1 MEEKKN
7 AEVEKVTF
15 DSFNFSKEINLAIKK
30 AGFKVASPIQ
40 AMAIPLIQAGND
52 IIAQAHTGTGKTAAF
67 GLPIMDMMDNKG
79 CGIECLIITPTR
91 ELANQI
97 SDEMYRLGA
106 NKGIKTAT
114 VYGGQSYSLQKKRVN
129 GSANVVVAT
138 PGRLLD
144 MLSKEQFKD
153 FNPRFV
159 VLDEADEM
167 LNMGFLD
174 DIKEIFTYLPQNRQ
188 TLLFSATMPKAIVA
202 LANEILVD
210 PKMATVTKEET
221 TNKDIKQEFYV
232 IEEHERDDATIRLL
246 DALDPEKSIIF
257 CRMKKEVDRVS
268 EMLNAKGYSSVG
280 LHGDMQQRERD
291 RMIGKFKKNECDIL
305 VATDV
310 AARGLDISNVTH
322 VFNYHIP
329 FDPESYVHR
338 IGRTG
343 RAGQKG
349 LAITL
354 VTPLEYKELTSIQN
368 KVKSSLTQSFIP
380 TAKEA
385 GSKNIEKVVEKI
397 KEQSIDENA
406 KEIYEILTQD
416 MDATQIAFKLI
427 SMVVKEHKYSGPDS
441 IGVSAQRLEMIL
453 KDMQNKKSAKRSSRN
468 RNRNRSRSQK
478 SGLNKE
484 GSRGFRK
491 SSSSKNPRRRG

>member
-1 MEEKKN
+1 MEEKKI
-7 AEVEKVTF
+7 EKEELKVTF
-15 DSFNFSKEINLAIKK
+15 DSFNFSKEINSGVKK

-40 AMAIPLIQAGND
+40 ALAIPLVQAGND

-67 GLPIMDMMDNKG
+67 GLPIMDMMDNEG
-79 CGIECLIITPTR
+79 FGTECLVITPTR

-97 SDEMYRLGA
+97 SDELYRLGA
-106 NKGIKTAT
+106 DKGIKTAT
-114 VYGGQSYSLQKKRVN
+114 VYGGQSYNLQRKRVN
-129 GSANVVVAT
+129 GAANVVVAT

-167 LNMGFLD
+167 LNMGFLED
-174 DIKEIFTYLPQNRQ
+174 VKEIFTYLPQNRQ
-188 TLLFSATMPKAIVA
+188 TLLFSATMPKAIVG
-202 LANEILVD
+202 LANSILVE

-221 TNKDIKQEFYV
+221 TNKDISQEFYV
-232 IEEHERDDATIRLL
+232 IEEHERDDAMVRLL
-246 DALDPEKSIIF
+246 DALNPDKSIIF

-268 EMLNAKGYSSVG
+268 EMLNAKGHSSVS
-280 LHGDMQQRERD
+280 LHGDMEQRERD
-291 RMIGKFKKNECDIL
+291 KMIGKFKKNEADIL

-310 AARGLDISNVTH
+310 AARGLDISNVSH

-354 VTPLEYKELTSIQN
+354 VTPLEYRELTSIQK
-368 KVKSSLTQSFIP
+368 KVKSSLKQSFIP
-380 TAKEA
+380 TAKEV
-385 GSKNIEKVVEKI
+385 GSNNTKKLAQKI
-397 KEQSIDENA
+397 KEQHIDENA
-406 KEIYEILTQD
+406 KEIFELLKDDI
-416 MDATQIAFKLI
+416 DATQLTFKLI
-427 SMVVKEHKYSGPDS
+427 SMVLDDSKFSGPEK
-441 IGVSAQRLEMIL
+441 IGMSAQKFESML
-453 KDMQNKKSAKRSSRN
+453 KDLQNKDKAKRNSRSRNRRRPSRN
-468 RNRNRSRSQK
+468 RN
-478 SGLNKE
+478 SG
-484 GSRGFRK
+484 
-491 SSSSKNPRRRG
+491 SSNGQRRR